1 MLETLSMTGITGEL
15 QVCHKLHL
23 NSYDTCSF
31 TLFTTS
37 TLSIKGE
44 PTMGECPYW
53 TQSKCVLLSQKA
65 CIKHFKMKS

>member
-1 MLETLSMTGITGEL
+1 MKKESNKKPVVTHKCGECANVTLVTIF
-15 QVCHKLHL
+15 H
-23 NSYDTCSF
+23 
-31 TLFTTS
+31 

-65 CIKHFKMKS
+65 CQDHFKKRE